1 MERFIQALSRYLLY
15 IVPAYVLVD
24 YFLRLSG
31 SPLLASIWDETLFI
45 LITGTWILLIAVKG
59 VKPVSGGLLIP
70 LLIFYTVVF
79 FNYLAV
85 SGEPAV
91 ALMELRAVIQYTF
104 WFFLALNLVT
114 SKKQVK
120 NLCDLFLLVGL
131 VVALYGI
138 YQYVSGVEMP
148 ANWVDQAEV
157 GIRTRAFSFI
167 GSPNVLGSF
176 TILNISIA
184 FASFMASKNWLKK
197 RLYLGA
203 AGISAL
209 CLVFTLSRGAWLVFF
224 FAFILL
230 ALWLD
235 KRIIIA
241 LLILAIITPVAVPSV
256 YNRMA
261 YMLSPQYIASSSEG
275 GRIGGWSQALEYWQ
289 GEPATGLGLGRFGG
303 GVAIANFPGAAYSV
317 DNYYLKLGTET
328 GLMGITAFL
337 YLLLA
342 ALRRGKRAVDK
353 AADPYLKIL
362 GTGIFV
368 ALIAILG
375 QNMVENLFEFPL
387 MSTYF
392 WFFLGVLLTL
402 PLISDPAVGVEQD
415 G

>member
-1 MERFIQALSRYLLY
+1 MERFSQALSRYLLY

-31 SPLLASIWDETLFI
+31 SSLLVSLWDEILFI
-45 LITGTWILLIAVKG
+45 LIAGSWVLHIAVKG
-59 VKPVSGGLLIP
+59 VKPASGGLLIP
-70 LLIFYTVVF
+70 LLLFYSVVF

-91 ALMELRAVIQYTF
+91 AMMELRAVIQYSF
-104 WFFLALNLVT
+104 WFFLALNLVS
-114 SKKQVK
+114 SKQQVK
-120 NLCDLFLLVGL
+120 NICDLFLLVGL

-138 YQYVSGVEMP
+138 YQYIAGVEMP
-148 ANWVDQAEV
+148 AAWVDKAEV

-184 FASFMASKNWLKK
+184 FASFMASSNWLKK
-197 RLYLGA
+197 RLYLGT

-241 LLILAIITPVAVPSV
+241 LLILAFITPVAVPSV

-261 YMLSPQYIASSSEG
+261 YMLSPQYVASSSEG
-275 GRIGGWSQALEYWQ
+275 GRIAGWSKAVEYWQ
-289 GEPATGLGLGRFGG
+289 AEPATGLGLGRFGG
-303 GVAIANFPGAAYSV
+303 GVAIANFPKGAYSV
-317 DNYYLKLGTET
+317 DNYYLKLATET

-337 YLLLA
+337 YLLFSVV
-342 ALRRGKRAVDK
+342 RKGKRAVDR
-353 AADPYLKIL
+353 APDPYLKVL
-362 GTGIFV
+362 GTGILV

-375 QNMVENLFEFPL
+375 HNMVENLFEFPL
-387 MSTYF
+387 ISTYF
-392 WFFLGVLLTL
+392 WFFLGVLLAL
-402 PLISDPAVGVEQD
+402 PLISDPEVGVEQD

>member
-1 MERFIQALSRYLLY
+1 MERFSQGLSRYLLY
-15 IVPAYVLVD
+15 IVPAYVIID
-24 YFLRLSG
+24 YYLRLSG
-31 SPLLASIWDETLFI
+31 SPLLASIWDEILFI
-45 LITGTWILLIAVKG
+45 LIAGSWILLMAVKG
-59 VKPVSGGLLIP
+59 IKPISGGLLVP
-70 LLIFYTVVF
+70 LLLFYSVIF
-79 FNYLAV
+79 FNYLVV

-91 ALMELRAVIQYTF
+91 ALMELRAIIQYSF
-104 WFFLALNLVT
+104 WFFLALNLVN
-114 SKKQVK
+114 SKRQVK
-120 NLCDLFLLVGL
+120 NICDLFLAVGL

-138 YQYVSGVEMP
+138 YQYIAGVEIP
-148 ANWVDQAEV
+148 STWVDQAEV

-184 FASFMASKNWLKK
+184 FAAFMASNNWLKK
-197 RLYLGA
+197 RIYLGVT
-203 AGISAL
+203 GISAL

-241 LLILAIITPVAVPSV
+241 LLMLAIITPVAVPSV

-261 YMLSPQYIASSSEG
+261 YMLSPQYVASSSEG
-275 GRIGGWSQALEYWQ
+275 GRISGWSQAVEYWQ
-289 GEPATGLGLGRFGG
+289 GEPTTGLGLGRFGG
-303 GVAIANFPGAAYSV
+303 GVAIANFPKSAYSV

-328 GLMGITAFL
+328 GLMGISAFL
-337 YLLLA
+337 YLIFSV
-342 ALRRGKRAVDK
+342 LRRGKRAVDNT
-353 AADPYLKIL
+353 ADPYLRVL

-375 QNMVENLFEFPL
+375 HNMVENLFEFPL
-387 MSTYF
+387 ISTYF
-392 WFFLGVLLTL
+392 WFFLGVLLAI
-402 PLISDPAVGVEQD
+402 PLISSPEAGVEQD